1 MKIKK
6 LVQSF
11 GYALRGIGY
20 AVFHERNFRIHIRA
34 AVTVI
39 GFGAAYGLLL
49 WEWAAVFL
57 VIGAVMAMELINTAV
72 EQTMD
77 LVTDT
82 WQEKARNAKDAAA
95 GAVLVMAGASVA
107 LACVIF
113 LDGERWEAL
122 LWRIQSYL
130 PWIGGAALLYMIFM
144 LWFVFYF
151 PGKKGE

>member
-6 LVQSF
+6 LVRSF

-20 AVFHERNFRIHIRA
+20 AVLHERNFRIHICA

-57 VIGAVMAMELINTAV
+57 AIGAVMAMELINTAV
-72 EQTMD
+72 EQTVD

-107 LACVIF
+107 LAGVVF
-113 LDGERWEAL
+113 LDSERWKAL
-122 LWRIQSYL
+122 VQRIQPYL
-130 PWIGGAALLYMIFM
+130 PWFCAAVLLYMVLM

-151 PGKKGE
+151 PGKEGE